1 MSDKNKKFKGP
12 YLNIKAIIAKKGLK
26 HKDIALKLGMDKS
39 TFSLKINRSQN
50 RDFTLSESQRLAH
63 ILGVSLSD
71 F

>member
-1 MSDKNKKFKGP
+1 MADKRFEGP
-12 YLNIKAIIAKKGLK
+12 YLSIKSIIVKKGMK

-50 RDFTLSESQRLAH
+50 RDFTLSESQQLAQ